1 MKKLRRTDELVA
13 TERRD
18 REARIAAKKK
28 RHSAVRGEAHVFPE
42 GQARRRHGEVHAHL
56 QQRELELDAGVV
68 PPAAQRLHLHSSPAR
83 SWM

>member
-42 GQARRRHGEVHAHL
+42 GQA
-56 QQRELELDAGVV
+56 
-68 PPAAQRLHLHSSPAR
+68 
-83 SWM
+83 